1 MKKMLFL
8 LAALAFFSSCEQTVL
23 NGTQGFQ
30 DDGGLTQGSQG
41 AAVKK
46 KWTFIVYMA
55 ADNDLESAAIA
66 DLNEME
72 AVRLNAN
79 ISILALIDRH
89 PGYDMTNENWP
100 DTRLFEIKT
109 DPAGLNS
116 TIVSNRLDCPELGLS
131 KETQTELNTADP
143 LVLSRLIDFAKRTY
157 PAEYY
162 ALFVWG
168 HGTGWR
174 SGLPAETSREPVK
187 AVAFD
192 DTHGQYMALP
202 SFGRAVAGKGLSLIG
217 FDTCYAAVL
226 ELAYQ
231 IRNDA
236 ELFLGSEGEILS
248 NGWDYTSLFTDFL
261 GKPDLTVNDLGN
273 SIQDSFAAQYASMN
287 NATISQVYLAEI
299 GDLFAKFDAFAGA
312 IAPAITDEQ
321 ARNAVLDQVLHNVE
335 GYHFTSF
342 PSDLYIDILDFS
354 VKISGIAADITPDSV
369 KQAAIVTAADNLEIA
384 LARAVPSSWAKN
396 GTTRKIGLHVIPL
409 QGIAIPASSHE
420 LAYVRDSISL
430 DKSAFVEN
438 SLHWV
443 PNATPQSDSL
453 LDKLF
458 YWTY

>member
-1 MKKMLFL
+1 MKKMLFM
-8 LAALAFFSSCEQTVL
+8 LAALVLFSSCEQAVFT
-23 NGTQGFQ
+23 
-30 DDGGLTQGSQG
+30 DSQG
-41 AAVKK
+41 VSIGRR
-46 KWTFIVYMA
+46 WTFIVYMA

-72 AVRLNAN
+72 AVRLNAH
-79 ISILALIDRH
+79 ISILALVDRH

-100 DTRLFEIKT
+100 DTRLFEIRT
-109 DPAGLNS
+109 DPGGLNS
-116 TIVSNRLDCPELGLS
+116 TIVSSRLDCPELGLS
-131 KETQTELNTADP
+131 KEMETELNTADP
-143 LVLSRLIDFAKRTY
+143 LVLSHLIDFAKRSY
-157 PAEYY
+157 PAEQY

-174 SGLPAETSREPVK
+174 SGPSAETSREPVK

-192 DTHGQYMALP
+192 DTHGQYMTLP

-236 ELFLGSEGEILS
+236 ELFAGSEGETLS

-261 GKPDLTVNDLGN
+261 GKPDLTVNDLGD

-287 NATISQVYLAEI
+287 NATISQVRLAEA
-299 GDLFAKFDAFAGA
+299 GNLFAKFDAFAGTVA
-312 IAPAITDEQ
+312 SAITGEP
-321 ARNAVLDQVLHNVE
+321 AKNAVLDQVLHNVE

-354 VKISGIAADITPDSV
+354 AKISGIVADITPDDAE
-369 KQAAIVTAADNLEIA
+369 QAAIVAAAGELESA
-384 LARAVPSSWAKN
+384 LGRAVLSSWAKN
-396 GTTRKIGLHVIPL
+396 GTTRKMGVHVIPL
-409 QGIAIPASSHE
+409 QGIAVPASSHE
-420 LAYVRDSISL
+420 LAYVRGSMSI

-443 PNATPQSDSL
+443 PNATPQNDSL

-458 YWTY
+458 YWSF